1 MPRVEKRT
9 TQKSGIFCFWEHVF
23 KIDGLSI
30 PLRDNSENNHFYIQQ
45 IKLCSNK
52 MANLWNGPA
61 LKKAEAAKKKAWTN
75 FLNRFPKVEKKPV
88 RFARKR
94 RREK

>member
-1 MPRVEKRT
+1 
-9 TQKSGIFCFWEHVF
+9 
-23 KIDGLSI
+23 
-30 PLRDNSENNHFYIQQ
+30 
-45 IKLCSNK
+45 

-75 FLNRFPKVEKKPV
+75 FLNRFAQSGQKPV
-88 RFARKR
+88 RFTRKR